1 MNLNVIGEFGG
12 AFLIFI
18 GSIMSVISAIGIIR
32 FPDVYTR
39 AHAATKT
46 AALAALRTLVGTLIY
61 FVFHDSFFSV
71 RLLLAIVFLFITAP
85 VSGHLILRSA
95 YRSKV
100 KMTETTVEDELKP
113 VLFPDEVIPDE
124 VNKTP

>member
-46 AALAALRTLVGTLIY
+46 AALAALLTLVGTLIY
-61 FVFHDSFFSV
+61 FVFRDSFFSV

>member
-46 AALAALRTLVGTLIY
+46 AALAALLTLVGTLIY

>member
-1 MNLNVIGEFGG
+1 MIGEFAG
-12 AFLIFI
+12 ALLIFI
-18 GSIMSVISAIGIIR
+18 GSLMSVISAIGIIR

-46 AALAALRTLVGTLIY
+46 AALAALLTLVGTLIY
-61 FVFHDSFFSV
+61 FVFRDSFFSV
-71 RLLLAIVFLFITAP
+71 RLLLAIVFIFITAP

-95 YRSKV
+95 YRSRV

-113 VLFPDEVIPDE
+113 VLFPDEVS
-124 VNKTP
+124 KTP